1 MKLGS
6 IIKDFREQNNLTM
19 QEFANISGL
28 SKGYISMLEKGKHPQ
43 NNREIIPSIETVS
56 KIATAMNLSLN
67 ELLESIDSS
76 QQIRLATPL
85 VVREDAPPYNVDT
98 IAAHHDDEDWT
109 EEELAEIE
117 EFKRY
122 VKSKRNK

>member
-6 IIKDFREQNNLTM
+6 IIKDFRKQNNLTM

-76 QQIRLATPL
+76 QQI
-85 VVREDAPPYNVDT
+85 
-98 IAAHHDDEDWT
+98 
-109 EEELAEIE
+109 
-117 EFKRY
+117 
-122 VKSKRNK
+122 

>member
-6 IIKDFREQNNLTM
+6 IIKGFREQNNLTM

-85 VVREDAPPYNVDT
+85 IVREHVPPYNVDT

-117 EFKRY
+117 EFKKF

>member
-6 IIKDFREQNNLTM
+6 IIKDFRKQNNLTM

-76 QQIRLATPL
+76 QQIRLARPL
-85 VVREDAPPYNVDT
+85 MVHEDAPPYNINT
-98 IAAHHDDEDWT
+98 IAAHHDEEDWT

>member
-19 QEFANISGL
+19 QEFANISRL